1 MKAGFTTLAKLLAI
15 CVSLSLLGGY
25 IWYRQEQAR
34 QDQVRRDLAEK
45 AQANRSTLTEAQLK
59 AIDEAWE
66 LAGKN
71 LEGESEFTGPLEPNA
86 IMSSSKS
93 PTRVVMP
100 SSKVSTAGLRSGD
113 FAIVGNTIDA
123 ILAGGKEGQE
133 KAADKPEGEERT
145 ILPGSKSGGV
155 DVGEVPLLE
164 DIPIVGPL
172 FRGEAK
178 ESQAESSDE

>member
-1 MKAGFTTLAKLLAI
+1 
-15 CVSLSLLGGY
+15 
-25 IWYRQEQAR
+25 
-34 QDQVRRDLAEK
+34 
-45 AQANRSTLTEAQLK
+45 
-59 AIDEAWE
+59 
-66 LAGKN
+66 
-71 LEGESEFTGPLEPNA
+71 
-86 IMSSSKS
+86 
-93 PTRVVMP
+93 MP

-133 KAADKPEGEERT
+133 LVGEERT

-172 FRGEAK
+172 FRNEAK
-178 ESQAESSDE
+178 EKVTKIEFELEQTKQASRKKEAKVRTYKGRVKPVDCYQETILSMQRTFFSRMRTRQGKIL